1 MPSIQ
6 DFATRVIDNVEHV
19 IIGKRE
25 AIELLMVA
33 LLCEGH
39 VLIEDVPGVGK
50 TMLARSI
57 AISLGGQFKRL
68 QCTPD
73 LLPNDVTG
81 VSVFNQQNSEFE
93 FRPGPIF
100 VNVLLADEINRATP
114 RTQSALLEA
123 MQEQQVTVDGV
134 TRSLP
139 RPFMVLATQNPIE
152 YEGTFPLPEA
162 QLDRFLMRL
171 ALGYPNAAQEKQLLP
186 HLQREH
192 PITKLQQVTD
202 EAQLLDF
209 QKQVWEVHVDESLQD
224 YIVALVTA
232 TRDPRR
238 CGARR
243 ESARVAGALQN
254 GAGVGRLRGR
264 DHVIPD
270 DVKYLAPFTLAH
282 RLIVKPEA
290 ELRGQTALKIVGDIL
305 ERTPLN
311 LDAVTSSGCCVTSH
325 SRITRSLVTSA
336 RKPWATT
343 SSSSSSCPDAFFAI
357 FLREDS
363 VLTLVYFLVGVYA
376 LSRWWSRRALKAVE
390 YKRTFQQRAF
400 LYEKVPVQLE
410 VVNHALAAGAVAAAH
425 RKSAAGIDRAQHVSQ
440 RYDARTVRAP
450 PVHVSP

>member
-1 MPSIQ
+1 MPTLQ
-6 DFATRVIDNVEHV
+6 DFAARIIDNVEHV

-81 VSVFNQQNSEFE
+81 VSVFNQQSSEFE

-162 QLDRFLMRL
+162 QIDRFLMRL
-171 ALGYPNAAQEKQLLP
+171 ALGYPSAAQEKRLLP

-192 PITKLQQVTD
+192 PVTKLQQITD

-209 QKQVWEVHVDESLQD
+209 QKQVWEMHVDETLQD

-232 TRDPRR
+232 TREHGDVALGASPR
-238 CGARR
+238 A
-243 ESARVAGALQN
+243 SLALFKTGQ
-254 GAGVGRLRGR
+254 ALAAVRGR

-270 DVKYLAPFTLAH
+270 DIKYLAPFALPH
-282 RLIVKPEA
+282 RLIIKPEA
-290 ELRGQTALKIVGDIL
+290 ELRGQTALKIVAEII

-311 LDAVTSSGCCVTSH
+311 LDA
-325 SRITRSLVTSA
+325 
-336 RKPWATT
+336 
-343 SSSSSSCPDAFFAI
+343 
-357 FLREDS
+357 
-363 VLTLVYFLVGVYA
+363 
-376 LSRWWSRRALKAVE
+376 
-390 YKRTFQQRAF
+390 
-400 LYEKVPVQLE
+400 
-410 VVNHALAAGAVAAAH
+410 
-425 RKSAAGIDRAQHVSQ
+425 
-440 RYDARTVRAP
+440 
-450 PVHVSP
+450 